1 MPTREDLMSHNIAYL
16 RNEVRKT
23 NIEGFSTM
31 KKDKLVD
38 RMMAPSHR
46 HHFHHIVHSG
56 RKGRVSYQGK
66 KQVRVSKAKDR
77 EAMKKTKAGRLA
89 LIQEKI
95 DALPAN
101 ASAGRIEA
109 LRAKLREEK
118 KKK

>member
-1 MPTREDLMSHNIAYL
+1 MDFYTNVCRTR
-16 RNEVRKT
+16 
-23 NIEGFSTM
+23 
-31 KKDKLVD
+31 DKILV
-38 RMMAPSHR
+38 
-46 HHFHHIVHSG
+46 
-56 RKGRVSYQGK
+56 KGYQGK

-118 KKK
+118 KRK